1 MSEYNQEKNL
11 QVTRF
16 DISNELPIIPVI
28 GDLVV
33 FPFMPPVPPFT
44 PHQITLSGENVS
56 AAVEHAMVN
65 EQRFLCLFRQI
76 VEKEPKHLGADDLR
90 PVGSL
95 LHIVRYK
102 KDEDNVLFLAQ
113 GKARVVIDDVL
124 HADPFLK
131 ARVRLIEDEVPSDFE
146 GVESEAL
153 TRSAVDIFSQIVSIS
168 TRYQEEFAIIAD
180 NIDHPGRLADY
191 IASVISLKTEDKQ
204 RILELIS
211 VEDRFNELVKML
223 SKELNLV
230 ELESKIQSDAEAE
243 INQSQKELGDTR
255 DLSIEIDEYH
265 DQIKQLNLPEKAP
278 EAAER
283 KLMTKRRKQSLHKS
297 KLFLGIVFKCCNIYS
312 RIDRKS
318 TRLNSSHW

>member
-1 MSEYNQEKNL
+1 MSEYDLENNDS

-33 FPFMPPVPPFT
+33 FPFMPPVPPFS
-44 PHQITLSGENVS
+44 PHHVALSGENVS

-65 EQRFLCLFRQI
+65 EQRFLCLFRQT
-76 VEKEPKHLGADDLR
+76 VEKEPKHLGTEDLS

-95 LHIVRYK
+95 VHIVRYK
-102 KDEDNVLFLAQ
+102 KDEENVLFLAQ
-113 GKARVVIDDVL
+113 GKARVVIDEVL
-124 HADPFLK
+124 HTDPFLK
-131 ARVRLIEDEVPSDFE
+131 GRVRLIEDEVPSDFE

-191 IASVISLKTEDKQ
+191 IAAVISLKTEDKQ
-204 RILELIS
+204 RILELIN
-211 VEDRFNELVKML
+211 VKDRFDELVKML

-243 INQSQKELGDTR
+243 INQSQKEYFLREQIRAIQKELGDTE
-255 DLSIEIDEYH
+255 DLSVEIDEYR
-265 DQIKQLNLPEKAP
+265 DQIKKLNLPEKAQESAGRELKRLSQMQSFSP
-278 EAAER
+278 EATVCR
-283 KLMTKRRKQSLHKS
+283 NYL
-297 KLFLGIVFKCCNIYS
+297 
-312 RIDRKS
+312 D
-318 TRLNSSHW
+318 W